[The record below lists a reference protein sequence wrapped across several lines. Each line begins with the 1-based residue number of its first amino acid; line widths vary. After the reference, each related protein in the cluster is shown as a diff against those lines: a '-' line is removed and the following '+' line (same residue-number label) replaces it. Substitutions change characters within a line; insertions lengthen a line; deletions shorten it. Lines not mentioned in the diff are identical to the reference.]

1 MESKFR
7 PLYNIAPTVNQ
18 MTVIWPIHTV
28 VKGRHLIWWG
38 QHLFSIWGVL
48 QTFLMAES
56 RGTSLMWLY
65 LKKNSNFGQGKK
77 NDEHTSLMWL
87 QYFSRIFKESTGHL
101 GIQSQ
106 GI

>member
-1 MESKFR
+1 MVGSTFIFHLGSTTDLLNGR
-7 PLYNIAPTVNQ
+7 I
-18 MTVIWPIHTV
+18 
-28 VKGRHLIWWG
+28 KGYITNVAV
-38 QHLFSIWGVL
+38 F
-48 QTFLMAES
+48 
-56 RGTSLMWLY
+56 
-65 LKKNSNFGQGKK
+65 KKNSNFGQGKK